1 MKIKKTTTNY
11 LLTWIV
17 VFITAMGNAITISN
31 ITLVVAMLF
40 TMFIFLYRKEKID
53 RGFIYFTIVYFLILT
68 IYIIKFHYVDLRG
81 FREYI
86 KFIYAYMFIKLVY
99 KDFFR
104 LYTNIVYKLALISL
118 PLYALQLVDYDM
130 MKVFIGVIDHNIPF
144 LDYREGWYENL
155 FFFTLN
161 DNGMF
166 RNSGFAWEPKGFG
179 TFLTL
184 AFMVNLFLNR
194 FKFFDKK
201 NIVYLLAMATTL
213 STATYVV
220 FLIAVIPFFLLNKKI
235 TIKLFAFITALP
247 IIFIIF
253 TQLDF
258 MQKKIINEYMT
269 RDKYVN
275 YVDARGYSGISRSMG
290 RFGSMILDYRDLE
303 KEPFLGYGLYSDK
316 RTMFS
321 VEGVKLVRVNGLSDF
336 TAKFGLI
343 GLLFLII
350 GLFKSFKSISKQFRF
365 KGYYMIP
372 ISILL
377 TSFGSAILLTPMY
390 LGLLFYFLVANKKV
404 AYANK

>member
-31 ITLVVAMLF
+31 ITLVMAMLF
-40 TMFIFLYRKEKID
+40 TMFIFFHRKEKID

-184 AFMVNLFLNR
+184 AFMFNLFLNR

-220 FLIAVIPFFLLNKKI
+220 FLVAVIPFFLSNKKI
-235 TIKLFAFITALP
+235 TIRLFAFITVLP

-269 RDKYVN
+269 RDKYVS

-303 KEPFLGYGLYSDK
+303 KEPFLGYGLYSDE